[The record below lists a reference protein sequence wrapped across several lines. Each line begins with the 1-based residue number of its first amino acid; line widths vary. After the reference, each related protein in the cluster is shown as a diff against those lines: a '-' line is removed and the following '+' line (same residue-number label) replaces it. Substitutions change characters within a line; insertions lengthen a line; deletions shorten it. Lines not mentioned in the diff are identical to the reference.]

1 MGIAQIPML
10 HLNVMLLSYPYT
22 TIIDIEK
29 IGTLCISI
37 PMCKRKMSYKS
48 ICDCL
53 LKNGV
58 NVSNLVSYVFKT
70 HWILTFSFYESVIR
84 KIIYTSKM

>member
-1 MGIAQIPML
+1 ML

-37 PMCKRKMSYKS
+37 SIYKRKMNYKT

-84 KIIYTSKM
+84 NIIE